1 MPENFPV
8 YTLGG
13 IVALVIMMTSLVWLR
28 FSQTLALLK
37 FSMTRKILIRVAI
50 AFVLVSWFAIIFAM
64 TTSGIL
70 ARGNTAG
77 IVLAIAVPLLA
88 GVALLIVSPTFRQII
103 DAMPQHWL
111 IGIQTLR
118 VGGFV
123 ILVLVDM
130 RLVPTAFG
138 TQAGFGDVL
147 VGILAPM
154 VAYWYYLNKPFARG
168 VAIGFAA
175 IGFLDLI
182 NAGIQGLVLAPPGGF
197 APQIAPFFLLVPT
210 YAVPLFILLHI
221 YSLRGLLRRS
231 TKVEVVENRRA
242 TMVIAG

>member
-1 MPENFPV
+1 MTEIFPV

-13 IVALVIMMTSLVWLR
+13 IIALVIIQASLVWLR
-28 FSQTLALLK
+28 FWQTLALLK
-37 FSMTRKILIRVAI
+37 FSMTRKILIRAAI
-50 AFVLVSWFAIIFAM
+50 DFVLVSWLVIIAAM

-70 ARGNTAG
+70 ESGNNLGVVLGRAG
-77 IVLAIAVPLLA
+77 PMLA
-88 GVALLIVSPTFRQII
+88 GVALLIVSPTFRQLV
-103 DAMPQHWL
+103 DTMPQHWL

-118 VGGFV
+118 VGGFI

-130 RLVPTAFG
+130 RLVSTAFG
-138 TQAGFGDVL
+138 TPAGIGDVL

-168 VAIGFAA
+168 VAIGFAVLGIA
-175 IGFLDLI
+175 DLV
-182 NAGIQGLVLAPPGGF
+182 NAVIQGLVLSSSGPF
-197 APQIAPFFLLVPT
+197 APEIAPVFLLIPT
-210 YAVPLFILLHI
+210 YAVPMVILLHI

-242 TMVIAG
+242 TTVIAG

>member
-1 MPENFPV
+1 MPEIFPV
-8 YTLGG
+8 NTLGG
-13 IVALVIMMTSLVWLR
+13 IIALVIISTSLVWLC

-37 FSMTRKILIRVAI
+37 FSMTRKVLIRVAT
-50 AFVLVSWFAIIFAM
+50 AFVLVSWLAIIVGM
-64 TTSGIL
+64 TSSGIL
-70 ARGNTAG
+70 ARGNAAG
-77 IVLAIAVPLLA
+77 IVLAIAVPLMA
-88 GVALLIVSPTFRQII
+88 GVSLLIVSPTFRQIV
-103 DAMPQHWL
+103 DSMPQHWL

-138 TQAGFGDVL
+138 TQAGFGDLL
-147 VGILAPM
+147 VGVLAPM
-154 VAYWYYLNKPFARG
+154 VAYRYYLNKPFARG

-175 IGFLDLI
+175 CGFLDLI

-197 APQIAPFFLLVPT
+197 APQIAPFFLLIPT

-221 YSLRGLLRRS
+221 FSLRGLLRRS
-231 TKVEVVENRRA
+231 TKVEAVENRRA
-242 TMVIAG
+242 TTVIAG